1 MITSLTLKVALE
13 ITREAKDSFTVTC
26 PQIGC
31 IFVHEES
38 EAAAIEA
45 AHEAIDAYVEM
56 SLRHGDP
63 IPPEII
69 VKKPKAVDRKPRL
82 SHPATLEMTRDVA
95 LAHS

>member
-1 MITSLTLKVALE
+1 MTERLTIRVLLKITE
-13 ITREAKDSFTVTC
+13 EAEDSFTVTC

-38 EAAAIEA
+38 EAAAIGA
-45 AHEAIDAYVEM
+45 AHEAIDAYLEM

-69 VKKPKAVDRKPRL
+69 VQQRKVIDLKPRL
-82 SHPATLEMTRDVA
+82 PHPATLEVTRDVA
-95 LAHS
+95 YAT